1 MSLLDEAVRVQNNN
15 NLQRY
20 KFKLDRWI
28 DSQNKLERKDVEN
41 LASNLTISS
50 RTVLKVLSN
59 HGYDGTESSISSWR
73 RAHVTR

>member
-20 KFKLDRWI
+20 KYKLDRWI

-41 LASNLTISS
+41 LVSNLTISS
-50 RTVLKVLSN
+50 RTVLKVLAN